1 MSNLQFNVGVSKRF
15 MLFLCASVIC
25 MILGSVIVQI
35 IVHGGITT
43 PRVRIATVFQDITF
57 FILPAIV
64 TAVIIC
70 RQPADFLMIRHC
82 PGVVQL
88 LLTIATVIA
97 AVPMM
102 NCIIEWNMS
111 LHLPDSLHAVE
122 EWMKESE
129 ESAAKFTDTLLG
141 GTGINSFIV
150 AVLIVGFLAGFSEE
164 IFFRGTIQRLFI
176 TSKVNVHIAVWS
188 TAFIFSAIHFQ
199 FFGFVPRL
207 LLGVFFGYA
216 VAWSGNLWLGVAG
229 HFTNNVIAAAGMTIA
244 KSPEIVEEAE
254 TVLTGSS
261 SSILSGTS
269 PAAAIISTAITV
281 LLIFALRKVSR
292 TSCD

>member
-15 MLFLCASVIC
+15 MLFICASVIC

-35 IVHGGITT
+35 ILHGGMTT

-64 TAVIIC
+64 TAVIVC
-70 RQPADFLMIRHC
+70 RQPADFLMIRKS
-82 PGVVQL
+82 PGLVQL

-111 LHLPDSLHAVE
+111 LHLPDSLSTIE
-122 EWMKESE
+122 EWMNASE
-129 ESAAKFTDTLLG
+129 KSAAKFTDTLLG

-164 IFFRGTIQRLFI
+164 IFFRGTIQRLFT
-176 TSKVNVHIAVWS
+176 TSKVNIHIAVWM
-188 TAFIFSAIHFQ
+188 TAFIFSAIHCQ
-199 FFGFVPRL
+199 FYGFVPRL
-207 LLGVFFGYA
+207 LLGAFFGYA
-216 VAWSGNLWLGVAG
+216 VAWSGNLWLGVAA

-244 KSPEIVEEAE
+244 KSPEMAEEAG
-254 TVLTGSS
+254 TAIADSS
-261 SSILSGTS
+261 NLLSGTT
-269 PAAAIISTAITV
+269 PAAAIISTVITA

-292 TSCD
+292 ISCD

>member
-1 MSNLQFNVGVSKRF
+1 
-15 MLFLCASVIC
+15 

-35 IVHGGITT
+35 ILHGGITT

-64 TAVIIC
+64 TAIIVC
-70 RQPADFLMIRHC
+70 RQPADFLMIRHS
-82 PGVVQL
+82 PGLVQL
-88 LLTIATVIA
+88 LLTIATIIA

-102 NCIIEWNMS
+102 NYIIEWNMS
-111 LHLPDSLHAVE
+111 LHLPESLSNVE
-122 EWMKESE
+122 EWMKASE

-141 GTGINSFIV
+141 GTGISSFIV
-150 AVLIVGFLAGFSEE
+150 AVLIVGVLAGFSEE

-176 TSKVNVHIAVWS
+176 TSKVNIHLAVWV
-188 TAFIFSAIHFQ
+188 TAFIFSAIHCQ
-199 FFGFVPRL
+199 FYGFVPRL

-244 KSPEIVEEAE
+244 KSPGIAKGAE
-254 TVLTGSS
+254 TVIADSS
-261 SSILSGTS
+261 SNLLSGAT
-269 PAAAIISTAITV
+269 PTAAIISTAITA
-281 LLIFALRKVSR
+281 LLILALRKVSR
-292 TSCD
+292 ISCD